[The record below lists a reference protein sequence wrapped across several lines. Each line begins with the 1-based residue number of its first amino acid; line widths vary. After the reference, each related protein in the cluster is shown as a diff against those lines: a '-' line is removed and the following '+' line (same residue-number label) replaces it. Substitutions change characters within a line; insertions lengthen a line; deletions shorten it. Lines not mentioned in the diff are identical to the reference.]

1 MEKVKKNGFFRKLK
15 NSIFSFD
22 SYQEFAT
29 ESWKSGI
36 LYILKLV
43 LLVSIILGI
52 AISIVQVTRTI
63 PDLFNYIRN
72 DLPDFNYSEGKLE
85 VKNENKVLIEN
96 DSQIVIADTGEI
108 SEEKINEYK
117 EKINLYSI
125 GVFIT
130 KNKIYVKSPVK
141 NGEMEEMNISDLL
154 KSYEIDSFNKEKLVN
169 QVNSINMVSL
179 FISLTFAVFIIAF
192 MMLLTY
198 LILDVIILAL
208 LVNIFAMI
216 LGVRM
221 KASACFNIAIHS
233 LTLPLILLL
242 MYQIVLLTI
251 GFEIKYFSIMYR
263 GISYIY
269 AFTALILIRST
280 LIKQKIEL
288 TAIIQ
293 KQKEIKENMEKQE
306 KDKKENEDTKE
317 NKKDEKK
324 QEEKEDKD
332 DKEDK
337 EDKENVG
344 NEANGEV

>member
-36 LYILKLV
+36 LYVLKLV

-52 AISIVQVTRTI
+52 AISIVQVTKTV
-63 PDLFNYIRN
+63 PELFNYIRN

-85 VKNENKVLIEN
+85 VKNENKVLVDN
-96 DSQIVIADTGEI
+96 DSQIIMADTGDL
-108 SEEKINEYK
+108 SEEKTNEYK

-125 GVFIT
+125 GVLVT
-130 KNKIYVKSPVK
+130 KDKVYLKSPVN
-141 NGEMEEMNISDLL
+141 NGEIEEMNISDLL
-154 KSYEIDSFNKEKLVN
+154 QGYGIDSFNKEELVN
-169 QVNSINMVSL
+169 QINSINMVSL
-179 FISLTFAVFIIAF
+179 GVSLAFAVFIIAF

-198 LILDVIILAL
+198 VILDVIILAL

-221 KASACFNIAIHS
+221 KAVACFNIAIHS
-233 LTLPLILLL
+233 LTLSLILLL
-242 MYQIVLLTI
+242 AYQIVLLTI

-269 AFTALILIRST
+269 AFTALILIRFT
-280 LIKQKIEL
+280 LIKQKMEL

-306 KDKKENEDTKE
+306 EDKKEEENTKE
-317 NKKDEKK
+317 NKKNEKKPEKDEK
-324 QEEKEDKD
+324 EEKE
-332 DKEDK
+332 
-337 EDKENVG
+337 NLG

>member
-36 LYILKLV
+36 LYGLKLV
-43 LLVSIILGI
+43 LIVSIILGI
-52 AISIVQVTRTI
+52 AISIVQVTKTV
-63 PDLFNYIRN
+63 PELFNYIRN

-85 VKNENKVLIEN
+85 VKNENKVLVDN
-96 DSQIVIADTGEI
+96 DSQIIIADTGDL
-108 SEEKINEYK
+108 SEEKTNEHK

-125 GVFIT
+125 GVLVT
-130 KNKIYVKSPVK
+130 KDKIYAKSPVN
-141 NGEMEEMNISDLL
+141 NGEIEEMNISDLL
-154 KSYEIDSFNKEKLVN
+154 QGYGIDSFNKEELVN
-169 QVNSINMVSL
+169 QINSINMVSL
-179 FISLTFAVFIIAF
+179 GVSLAFAVFIIAF

-198 LILDVIILAL
+198 VILDVIILAL

-221 KASACFNIAIHS
+221 KAVACFNIAIHS
-233 LTLPLILLL
+233 LTLSLILLL
-242 MYQIVLLTI
+242 AYQIVLLTI

-280 LIKQKIEL
+280 LIKQKMEL

-306 KDKKENEDTKE
+306 EDKKEEENTKE

-324 QEEKEDKD
+324 PEKDEKEEKE
-332 DKEDK
+332 
-337 EDKENVG
+337 NLG

>member
-36 LYILKLV
+36 LYGLKLV
-43 LLVSIILGI
+43 LIVSIILGI
-52 AISIVQVTRTI
+52 AISIVQVTKTV
-63 PDLFNYIRN
+63 PELFNYIRN

-85 VKNENKVLIEN
+85 VKNENKVLVDN
-96 DSQIVIADTGEI
+96 DSQIIIADTGDS
-108 SEEKINEYK
+108 SEEKTNEYK

-125 GVFIT
+125 GVLVT
-130 KNKIYVKSPVK
+130 KDKIYAKSPVN
-141 NGEMEEMNISDLL
+141 NGEIEEMNISDLL
-154 KSYEIDSFNKEKLVN
+154 QGYGIDSFNKEELVN
-169 QVNSINMVSL
+169 QINSINMVSL
-179 FISLTFAVFIIAF
+179 GVSLAFAVFIIAF

-198 LILDVIILAL
+198 VILDVIILAL

-221 KASACFNIAIHS
+221 KAVACFNIAIHS
-233 LTLPLILLL
+233 LTLSLILLL
-242 MYQIVLLTI
+242 AYQIVLLTI

-280 LIKQKIEL
+280 LIKQKMEL

-293 KQKEIKENMEKQE
+293 KQKEIKEDMEKQE
-306 KDKKENEDTKE
+306 EDKKEEENTKE

-324 QEEKEDKD
+324 PEKDEKEEKE
-332 DKEDK
+332 
-337 EDKENVG
+337 NLG